1 MANIVWA
8 VTGVRCGFIVAALAM
23 AASFPVAAGEIV
35 LGDFT
40 QKENGWNAAHHLK
53 GVEVSAAG
61 TSFTVT
67 DNDPW
72 FLGPKVSIPAASEGA
87 TKVRFTIT
95 CEPTACGGAWE
106 IYHDLEGKGYD
117 ERKKFALRACGSAP
131 YTRFSIDLPVKG
143 LAPVNGSFRID
154 PPALI
159 GERFTIKAFT
169 AEIVKPLWSYRPA
182 PPPPLTLP
190 ADAIVLEG
198 DGWRLR
204 HDPARMG
211 AFRYESHGKMVEGC
225 VGEPCVVAGNG
236 RASSRGCLRTP
247 SGSASP
253 NLPSEAELLRRMS
266 APDHGGCGVPVLSVD
281 WATVKPSVRRT
292 KDGFTMIAATHD
304 AEGRKWRLSR
314 SFTKVEK
321 ERALAIRTE
330 YACDRTQVFH
340 VPYLTLFAERRSN
353 GHKHQ
358 AMLSGLEYLD
368 DEPSSNTKEI
378 RMPESNRLIPA
389 LHRIC
394 APFAAL
400 TDEKAWLA
408 AEWTMPRKQ
417 EYAVVFDTPD
427 RQFKSGGHLLAFWF
441 PAVGAARPE
450 SEVDIYDAETYSG
463 GSQTV
468 ILRAGEGATVADALA
483 ALVRPGKLPQR
494 DKIDDAATLELL
506 SHGWLDSKLRDGT
519 KVRHAV
525 GFALN
530 QASDA
535 PALMRWLAA
544 QIERRS
550 KPDVALVKRLRE
562 TATAMFADVAP
573 KDIGRV
579 CVSHIQRPVSPL
591 LAGDIQA
598 WLRARADRLTKGVQ
612 TLSNGFR
619 EWRKPAKGADLG
631 ETLGAADCNGYTAMA
646 MEELLIDA
654 TWSGDETEIARAL
667 TALDKALVRYEGT
680 VPRGAQPWEMPLHT
694 PDIIAS
700 GLMVRCCALGYLL
713 KPDAKYLKAARY
725 WAYTGLS
732 MVYLVPPPFAY
743 PDGVDPF
750 GCYAT
755 CGVMGATHW
764 DLVSWMGRPVQW
776 CGLVYSA
783 ALYDYLRLC
792 KKDEAAFWR
801 TVADGI
807 VASGVRQSHP
817 AGEPDRQGLLPD
829 SVYIDGQSRN
839 PPAINPGDVQENL
852 AEMLQ
857 SPYYALR
864 AFPGKKPVLLHMAG
878 DATKLA
884 RKGNAFTCHIAAWPE
899 TESRLVLTRAEA
911 VAAVSLN
918 GKPLV
923 FTYDA
928 VRRIA
933 VVTLP
938 PHAEGRLAIK

>member
-1 MANIVWA
+1 MIKGMANRIRV
-8 VTGVRCGFIVAALAM
+8 VTGVRYGFIAAVLAMGVSFSVAAD
-23 AASFPVAAGEIV
+23 EIV

-40 QKENGWNAAHHLK
+40 KSGNGWHAAHHIK
-53 GVEVSAAG
+53 DVAVSAAG
-61 TSFTVT
+61 TAFTVT

-72 FLGPKVSIPAASEGA
+72 FLGPKISIPAAPAGA

-95 CEPTACGGAWE
+95 CEPTTCGGAWE
-106 IYHDLEGKGYD
+106 VYHDLDGKGYA
-117 ERKKFALRACGSAP
+117 ERKKFALRACGPEP
-131 YTRFSIDLPVKG
+131 YTRFSVDLPVKG
-143 LAPVNGSFRID
+143 FSSVSGCLRID
-154 PPALI
+154 PPALS
-159 GERFTIKAFT
+159 GGRFTIKSFT
-169 AEIVKPLWSYRPA
+169 AEIIKPDWSYRPA
-182 PPPPLTLP
+182 PPPTLTLP
-190 ADAIVLEG
+190 ADALVLAG

-211 AFRYESHGKMVEGC
+211 AFRFESHGKTVEGC
-225 VGEPCVVAGNG
+225 VGEACVVA
-236 RASSRGCLRTP
+236 AS
-247 SGSASP
+247 
-253 NLPSEAELLRRMS
+253 RRVKDN
-266 APDHGGCGVPVLSVD
+266 APYLID
-281 WATVKPSVRRT
+281 WKTVKPTVTRT
-292 KDGFTMIAATHD
+292 KDGFTMRAATRD

-321 ERALAIRTE
+321 GRALAIKTE
-330 YACDRTQVFH
+330 YSCDKTQAFH
-340 VPYLTLFAERRSN
+340 VPYLTLFAERSSN

-358 AMLSGLEYLD
+358 AMLAGLEYLD

-408 AEWTMPRKQ
+408 AEWEMPLKR

-441 PAVGAARPE
+441 PAVGDARSE
-450 SEVDIYDAETYSG
+450 SELDLYGSEPYSG

-468 ILRAGEGATVADALA
+468 ILHAGDGATVADALA
-483 ALVRPGKLPQR
+483 ALVRPEKLPPR
-494 DKIDDAATLELL
+494 DKIEEVATLTLL
-506 SHGWLDSKLRDGT
+506 SHGWLDSNLRDGT
-519 KVRHAV
+519 QVRHAI

-544 QIERRS
+544 QLERRP
-550 KPDVALVKRLRE
+550 KPDAALVKRLRE
-562 TATAMFADVAP
+562 TASAMFAAVAP
-573 KDIGRV
+573 KDIGQM
-579 CVSHIQRPVSPL
+579 CVSHIQRPASPL

-598 WLRARADRLTKGVQ
+598 WLRARAEHLAKGTKE
-612 TLSNGFR
+612 LSNGFR
-619 EWRKPAKGADLG
+619 EWHKPAKGADLG
-631 ETLGAADCNGYTAMA
+631 ETLGATDCNGYTAMA
-646 MEELLIDA
+646 LEKLLIDA
-654 TWSGDETEIARAL
+654 TWSGDEAEIARAL
-667 TALDKALVRYEGT
+667 SALDKALARYEGT

-713 KPDAKYLKAARY
+713 KPDARYLKAARY

-732 MVYLVPPPFAY
+732 MVYLVPPPFTY

-783 ALYDYLRLC
+783 ALYDYIRLC
-792 KKDEAAFWR
+792 KPEEAAFWR

-807 VASGVRQSHP
+807 VASGVHQTYPMS
-817 AGEPDRQGLLPD
+817 EPDRQGLLPD
-829 SVYIDGQSRN
+829 SVYIEAQTRN
-839 PPAINPGDVQENL
+839 PAPINPGDVQENL
-852 AEMLQ
+852 AEMLK

-864 AFPGKKPVLLHMAG
+864 AFPGKVPVLLHAAG
-878 DATKLA
+878 DATDLT
-884 RKGNAFTCHIAAWPE
+884 RKGNTLTCRIAAWPE
-899 TESRLVLTRAEA
+899 KESRLCLTRVGAITS
-911 VAAVSLN
+911 VALN
-918 GKPLV
+918 GRPLA

-928 VRRIA
+928 SRRIA

-938 PHAEGRLAIK
+938 ARAKGRLEIR

>member
-1 MANIVWA
+1 MA
-8 VTGVRCGFIVAALAM
+8 GVRDGFIAAVLVM
-23 AASFPVAAGEIV
+23 GVSFPVAAAEIV

-40 QKENGWNAAHHLK
+40 KSDNGWHAAHHIK
-53 GVEVSAAG
+53 DVAVAAAG

-72 FLGPKVSIPAASEGA
+72 FLGPKISIPAAPAGA

-95 CEPTACGGAWE
+95 CEPTTCGGAWE
-106 IYHDLEGKGYD
+106 VYHDLEGKGYA
-117 ERKKFALRACGSAP
+117 ERKKFALRACGPEP
-131 YTRFSIDLPVKG
+131 YTRFSVDLPVKG
-143 LAPVNGSFRID
+143 FSSVSGHLRID
-154 PPALI
+154 PPALS
-159 GERFTIKAFT
+159 GGRFTIKSFN
-169 AEIVKPLWSYRPA
+169 AEIIKPDWSYRPA
-182 PPPPLTLP
+182 PPPALTLP
-190 ADAIVLEG
+190 ANALVLAG

-211 AFRYESHGKMVEGC
+211 AFRYESHGKTVEGC
-225 VGEPCVVAGNG
+225 VGEACVVACNG
-236 RASSRGCLRTP
+236 RAACP
-247 SGSASP
+247 QA
-253 NLPSEAELLRRMS
+253 AERRVKDN
-266 APDHGGCGVPVLSVD
+266 APYQMRRVGDAALYQID
-281 WATVKPSVRRT
+281 WGTVKPTVTRT
-292 KDGFTMIAATHD
+292 KDGFTMRAATRD
-304 AEGRKWRLSR
+304 AEGRKWHLSR

-321 ERALAIRTE
+321 GRALAIKTE
-330 YACDRTQVFH
+330 YSCDKTQAFH
-340 VPYLTLFAERRSN
+340 VPYLTLFAERSSN

-408 AEWTMPRKQ
+408 AEWEMPLKR

-441 PAVGAARPE
+441 PAVGDARSE
-450 SEVDIYDAETYSG
+450 SELDLYGSEPYSG

-483 ALVRPGKLPQR
+483 ALVRREKLPPR
-494 DKIDDAATLELL
+494 DKIEEVATLTLL
-506 SHGWLDSKLRDGT
+506 SHGWLDSNLRDGT
-519 KVRHAV
+519 QVRHAI

-544 QIERRS
+544 QLERRP
-550 KPDVALVKRLRE
+550 KPDAALVKRLRE
-562 TATAMFADVAP
+562 TASAMFADVAP
-573 KDIGRV
+573 KDIGQM

-598 WLRARADRLTKGVQ
+598 WLRVRADHLAKGNKE
-612 TLSNGFR
+612 LSNGFR
-619 EWRKPAKGADLG
+619 EWHKPANGADLG
-631 ETLGAADCNGYTAMA
+631 ETLGATDCNGYTAMA
-646 MEELLIDA
+646 LEKLLIDA
-654 TWSGDETEIARAL
+654 TWSGDEAEIARAL
-667 TALDKALVRYEGT
+667 SALDKALARYEGT

-700 GLMVRCCALGYLL
+700 GLMVRCCALGYFL
-713 KPDAKYLKAARY
+713 KPDARYLKVARY

-732 MVYLVPPPFAY
+732 MVYLVPPPFTY

-783 ALYDYLRLC
+783 ALYDYIHLC
-792 KKDEAAFWR
+792 KPEEAAFWR
-801 TVADGI
+801 TIADGI

-817 AGEPDRQGLLPD
+817 ASEPDRQGLLPD
-829 SVYIDGQSRN
+829 SIYVDGQTRN

-852 AEMLQ
+852 AEMLK
-857 SPYYALR
+857 SPYYTLR
-864 AFPGKKPVLLHMAG
+864 AFPGKVPVLLHAAG
-878 DATKLA
+878 DATDLM
-884 RKGNAFTCHIAAWPE
+884 RKGNTLACRIAAWPE
-899 TESRLVLTRAEA
+899 TESRLVLTRVGPLA
-911 VAAVSLN
+911 SITLN
-918 GKPLV
+918 GKPLA
-923 FTYDA
+923 FTHDA
-928 VRRIA
+928 ARRIA
-933 VVTLP
+933 IVTLP
-938 PHAEGRLAIK
+938 PRAEGKLVIK

>member
-1 MANIVWA
+1 MRKILMV
-8 VTGVRCGFIVAALAM
+8 FAA
-23 AASFPVAAGEIV
+23 AAIHTVLAGEIV

-40 QKENGWNAAHHLK
+40 KSDNGWRAAHHIK
-53 GVEVSAAG
+53 DVAVSAAG

-72 FLGPKVSIPAASEGA
+72 FLGPKIAIPAAPAGA
-87 TKVRFTIT
+87 TKVRFTVT
-95 CEPTACGGAWE
+95 CEPTTCGGAWE
-106 IYHDLEGKGYD
+106 VYHDLDGKGYA
-117 ERKKFALRACGSAP
+117 ERKKFALRACGREP
-131 YTRFSIDLPVKG
+131 YTRFSVDMPVKVFSSVSG
-143 LAPVNGSFRID
+143 HLRID
-154 PPALI
+154 PPALSD
-159 GERFTIKAFT
+159 GRFTIKSFT
-169 AEIVKPLWSYRPA
+169 AEIIKPDWSYRPA
-182 PPPPLTLP
+182 TPPVLTLP
-190 ADAIVLEG
+190 ADALVLEG

-225 VGEPCVVAGNG
+225 VGEACVVAPSRRCGG
-236 RASSRGCLRTP
+236 TPPYQIDWSAVRASVKRT
-247 SGSASP
+247 A
-253 NLPSEAELLRRMS
+253 N
-266 APDHGGCGVPVLSVD
+266 
-281 WATVKPSVRRT
+281 
-292 KDGFTMIAATHD
+292 GFTMTAETRD

-321 ERALAIRTE
+321 GHALAIKTE
-330 YACDRTQVFH
+330 YSCDRTQAFH
-340 VPYLTLFAERRSN
+340 VPYLTLFAERSSK

-358 AMLSGLEYLD
+358 ALLSGLEYLD

-378 RMPESNRLIPA
+378 RMPETNRLIPA

-408 AEWTMPRKQ
+408 AEWEMPRKR

-441 PAVGAARPE
+441 PAVGAARSE
-450 SEVDIYDAETYSG
+450 SELDLYGSETYAG

-468 ILRAGEGATVADALA
+468 ILRAGEGATVADALS
-483 ALVRPGKLPQR
+483 ALVRPEKLPPR
-494 DKIDDAATLELL
+494 DRIDETATLKLL
-506 SHGWLDSKLRDGT
+506 SHGWLDSDLRDGT
-519 KVRHAV
+519 KVRHAI
-525 GFALN
+525 GFNLN

-544 QIERRS
+544 QLERRP
-550 KPDVALVKRLRE
+550 KPDAALVKRLRE
-562 TATAMFADVAP
+562 TASAMFAAVAP
-573 KDIGRV
+573 KEIGQV

-598 WLRARADRLTKGVQ
+598 WLRARADRLASGNQ

-619 EWRKPAKGADLG
+619 EWRKPAKGEDLG
-631 ETLGAADCNGYTAMA
+631 ETLGATDCNGYTAMA
-646 MEELLIDA
+646 MEALLIDA
-654 TWSGDETEIARAL
+654 TWSGDEAAIARAL
-667 TALDKALVRYEGT
+667 AALDKALARYEGT

-700 GLMVRCCALGYLL
+700 GLMVRCCALGYRL
-713 KPDAKYLKAARY
+713 KPDVRYLQAARY

-732 MVYLVPPPFAY
+732 MVTLVPPPFTY
-743 PDGVDPF
+743 PEGVDPF

-783 ALYDYLRLC
+783 ALYDYIPLC
-792 KKDEAAFWR
+792 KPEEAAFWR
-801 TVADGI
+801 MIADGI

-817 AGEPDRQGLLPD
+817 ASEPDRQGLLPD
-829 SVYIDGQSRN
+829 SIYVDGQTRN

-852 AEMLQ
+852 AEMLK

-864 AFPGKKPVLLHMAG
+864 AFPGKTPVLLHAAG
-878 DATKLA
+878 DATNLT
-884 RKGNAFTCHIAAWPE
+884 RKGKVLTCRIAAWPE
-899 TESRLVLTRAEA
+899 TESRLVLTRLDSLAS
-911 VAAVSLN
+911 VTLN
-918 GKPLV
+918 GKPLA
-923 FTYDA
+923 FTHDA
-928 VRRIA
+928 ARRIA
-933 VVTLP
+933 IVTLP
-938 PHAEGRLAIK
+938 PHANGVLKIQAQ